1 MNKWTNCFLVSQSR
15 GAFQKEITK
24 YVTLVSENT
33 LFYVFI
39 ADIKSNDVGWIKF
52 REIISNFW
60 TDCHPCQSL
69 NKYLLSGYY
78 MLC

>member
-1 MNKWTNCFLVSQSR
+1 MDKLLSSQPGDSR

-52 REIISNFW
+52 REIISNFC
-60 TDCHPCQSL
+60 DRLSSL
-69 NKYLLSGYY
+69 SIT
-78 MLC
+78 